1 MRTTTRAHGN
11 TGTWEHGNMGTWEHG
26 NMGTWAYHW
35 NMRTCEQA
43 NMRTGDQAN
52 ILDVHALSRTQRQDA
67 PYTCVTRVPAVRTRH
82 THGRRDTLSTCARE
96 HVPVHG
102 AREHVRGLR
111 VHGCTYARL
120 HGRMR
125 ERVQVLRHVHAGGE
139 SSCTRLRMRGID
151 APLVGAHEL
160 AQAYGAS
167 YAYL

>member
-1 MRTTTRAHGN
+1 MAVCTRMQVHTIICRTRIHNATQRHMLMHLRETTRAHGN
-11 TGTWEHGNMGTWEHG
+11 KGTWEH
-26 NMGTWAYHW
+26 A
-35 NMRTCEQA
+35 NMRTC
-43 NMRTGDQAN
+43 DQAN

-67 PYTCVTRVPAVRTRH
+67 PYTCVTRVPAVRIRH

-111 VHGCTYARL
+111 AY
-120 HGRMR
+120 GRIHV
-125 ERVQVLRHVHAGGE
+125 RVQVLRHVHAGGE